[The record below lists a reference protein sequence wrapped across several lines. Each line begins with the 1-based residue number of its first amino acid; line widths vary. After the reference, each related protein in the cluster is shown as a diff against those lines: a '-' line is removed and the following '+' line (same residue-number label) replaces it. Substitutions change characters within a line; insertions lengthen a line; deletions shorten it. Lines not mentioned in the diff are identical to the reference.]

1 MTSTD
6 DFKARRSLL
15 AAAFDPKKLD
25 SLLVTALPNI
35 RYLSGF
41 TGSNGLLCVTPSES
55 ILFTDPRYTV
65 QSAQEV
71 SCKVK
76 TITGPLLPAI
86 ATYIKSRKYRN
97 IGFEQ
102 SRISFNTYNFLRE
115 NLPLGAALVPQQ
127 DLVESL
133 RMVKSPS
140 EVESIR
146 RSVQTNSKAFRKA
159 LHLLRP
165 GITESAFAAE
175 IDYYMRRYGATGPAF
190 ETIVAS
196 GQRAALPHARPSSH
210 SIAANQLLLIDM
222 GAVQDGYS
230 SDMTR
235 TVFLGRPAQKWRK
248 AYDAVLEAQLAAV
261 SMVRQGVRADKPDL
275 AARKVLKKFGLDK
288 AFTHS
293 TGHGLG
299 LEIHEPPRIG
309 RKEKTILQA
318 GMVIT
323 IEPGIYLEGEGGI
336 RIEDTVLV
344 TPNGCEI
351 LTPTSKTLTII

>member
-1 MTSTD
+1 MISTD
-6 DFKARRSLL
+6 DFKRRRSLL
-15 AAAFDPKKLD
+15 ADAFGPDKLD

-41 TGSNGLLCVTPSES
+41 TGSNGILCVTPSES
-55 ILFTDPRYTV
+55 ILFTDPRYAL
-65 QSAQEV
+65 QSVREV
-71 SCKVK
+71 SCKVR
-76 TITGPLLPAI
+76 TISGPLLPAVT
-86 ATYIKSRKYRN
+86 AYIKRGKYRK

-102 SRISFNTYNFLRE
+102 TRISFNSHNFLRE
-115 NLPLGAALVPQQ
+115 NLPLGAALLPLR
-127 DLVESL
+127 DWIESL

-140 EVESIR
+140 EIDCIR
-146 RSVQTNSKAFRKA
+146 RAVRTNSKAFQKA
-159 LHLLRP
+159 LHFVRP
-165 GITESAFAAE
+165 GITESELAAE

-210 SIAANQLLLIDM
+210 PVASNQLLLIDM

-235 TVFLGRPAQKWRK
+235 TVFVGRAAPRWKK
-248 AYDAVLEAQLAAV
+248 AYNAVLEAQLAAI
-261 SMVRQGVRADKPDL
+261 STVRHGVRADKPDL
-275 AARKVLKKFGLDK
+275 AARKVLKSFGLDK

-299 LEIHEPPRIG
+299 LEIHEPPRLG
-309 RKEKTILQA
+309 RKENTTLQA
-318 GMVIT
+318 GMVVT
-323 IEPGIYLEGEGGI
+323 IEPGIYIEAEGGI

-344 TPNGCEI
+344 TANGCEI

>member
-1 MTSTD
+1 MISTD

-15 AAAFDPKKLD
+15 AAAFHPNKLD

-41 TGSNGLLCVTPSES
+41 TGSNGILCITPSES
-55 ILFTDPRYTV
+55 VLFTDPRYAV

-71 SCKVK
+71 SCKAK
-76 TITGPLLPAI
+76 TVTGPLLPAI
-86 ATYIKSRKYRN
+86 ARHIKSRKFRN

-102 SRISFNTYNFLRE
+102 TRISFNSYNFLRE
-115 NLPLGAALVPQQ
+115 NLPLGAVLLPQQ
-127 DLVESL
+127 DLIESL

-140 EVESIR
+140 EVDCIR
-146 RSVQTNSKAFRKA
+146 RAVHTNSKAFQKA
-159 LHLLRP
+159 LHFVRP
-165 GITESAFAAE
+165 GVTESALAAE

-196 GQRAALPHARPSSH
+196 GYRAALPHARPSSH
-210 SIAANQLLLIDM
+210 SVASNQLLLIDM
-222 GAVQDGYS
+222 GAVLDGYS

-235 TVFLGRPAQKWRK
+235 TVFLGRPAPKWKK
-248 AYDAVLEAQLAAV
+248 AYNAVLEAQLAAI
-261 SMVRQGVRADKPDL
+261 SAVRQGVRADKPDL
-275 AARKVLKKFGLDK
+275 AARKVLKKSGLDR

-299 LEIHEPPRIG
+299 LEIHEPPRLG

-323 IEPGIYLEGEGGI
+323 IEPGIYIEGEGGI

-344 TPNGCEI
+344 TANGCEI

>member
-1 MTSTD
+1 MISTD

-15 AAAFDPKKLD
+15 AAAFHPNKLD
-25 SLLVTALPNI
+25 SLLVTALSNI

-41 TGSNGLLCVTPSES
+41 TGSNGILCITPSES
-55 ILFTDPRYTV
+55 VLFTDPRYAV

-71 SCKVK
+71 SCKAK
-76 TITGPLLPAI
+76 TVTGPLLPAI
-86 ATYIKSRKYRN
+86 ARHIKSRKFRN

-102 SRISFNTYNFLRE
+102 TRISFNSYNFLRE
-115 NLPLGAALVPQQ
+115 NLPLGAVLLPQQ
-127 DLVESL
+127 DLIESL

-140 EVESIR
+140 EVDCIR
-146 RSVQTNSKAFRKA
+146 RAVHTNSKAFQKA
-159 LHLLRP
+159 LHFVRP
-165 GITESAFAAE
+165 GVTESALAAE

-196 GQRAALPHARPSSH
+196 GYRAALPHARPSSH
-210 SIAANQLLLIDM
+210 SVASNQLLLIDM
-222 GAVQDGYS
+222 GAVLDGYS

-235 TVFLGRPAQKWRK
+235 TVFLGRPAPKWKK
-248 AYDAVLEAQLAAV
+248 AYNAVLEAQLAAI
-261 SMVRQGVRADKPDL
+261 SAVRQGVRADKPDL
-275 AARKVLKKFGLDK
+275 AARKVLKKSGLDR

-299 LEIHEPPRIG
+299 LEIHEPPRLG

-323 IEPGIYLEGEGGI
+323 IEPGIYIEGEGGI

-344 TPNGCEI
+344 TANGCEI